1 MTSCA
6 CVKAGDVLL
15 GTRDRTVAQLCLL
28 LSWTQDT
35 GRSANSPATC
45 AQVLFLNT
53 AAKTLWPYYN
63 NAVGKMVLEQV
74 GPALEPVLAQVRH
87 ALPTAQCAG
96 SVPCKHC
103 QSGCTPRRQTRVQA
117 TSMLALLH
125 LSRGAS
131 APRQQH
137 ARQGCGCFQA
147 AQRTPPARS
156 VDERPCAR
164 AQTPLLQAIDIE
176 AIDLGTKPPAL
187 GGVKSYS
194 SSSDEATI
202 EATLMWGSDARMR
215 VGARVGFE
223 SLSLYIPVEVTN
235 VQARAAA

>member
-28 LSWTQDT
+28 LSWTP
-35 GRSANSPATC
+35 RHW
-45 AQVLFLNT
+45 AQCKLACHLRAGAVPQHGG
-53 AAKTLWPYYN
+53 K
-63 NAVGKMVLEQV
+63 NAVAVLQQR
-74 GPALEPVLAQVRH
+74 GGQDGAGAGRPGAGA
-87 ALPTAQCAG
+87 CAG
-96 SVPCKHC
+96 AGAARAANCAMRRFGALQTLSKRLHATPADT
-103 QSGCTPRRQTRVQA
+103 CT
-117 TSMLALLH
+117 SH
-125 LSRGAS
+125 
-131 APRQQH
+131 QH
-137 ARQGCGCFQA
+137 ARPPTLVEGRE
-147 AQRTPPARS
+147 RTPAAIRQAGLRMLSGSTARTPS
-156 VDERPCAR
+156 AERGREALR
-164 AQTPLLQAIDIE
+164 AAQTPLLQAIDIE